1 MERKDEHG
9 KHYSPGKEDRCSC
22 GKILRHKSKIA
33 AGVFFLAGVFS
44 CWTVM
49 AFKTQ
54 QSCPPPRPDS
64 CADGWIGYKGKCY
77 YFTEAEG
84 NWTYSQSRCSALGA
98 SLAGIDT
105 KQDLD
110 FMLRYK
116 GTTDPWIGLQRG
128 TDREWKW
135 VNGTKFNLLFEV
147 RGDADCAYLKE
158 TAVSASRCYI
168 MRSWICNKPYAS
180 STEGRFTQTHQG
192 DARA

>member
-9 KHYSPGKEDRCSC
+9 KHYSTGKEDRCSC

-84 NWTYSQSRCSALGA
+84 NWTYSRSRCSALGA

-105 KQDLD
+105 KQDLNQTSSCTSLAMHTAPD
-110 FMLRYK
+110 QCSPLAQS
-116 GTTDPWIGLQRG
+116 L
-128 TDREWKW
+128 
-135 VNGTKFNLLFEV
+135 
-147 RGDADCAYLKE
+147 
-158 TAVSASRCYI
+158 TAVAHNSSLLASL
-168 MRSWICNKPYAS
+168 
-180 STEGRFTQTHQG
+180 STPGFHAAVQRHHRPVDRTPEGH
-192 DARA
+192 